1 MSASHAF
8 LEVVVNTFCGQ
19 EAKEDRGW
27 WYFRMER
34 YTMGCQGGGGV
45 SIPQGIEETCGC
57 GTNGHEL
64 VVGLGESV

>member
-1 MSASHAF
+1 
-8 LEVVVNTFCGQ
+8 
-19 EAKEDRGW
+19 
-27 WYFRMER
+27 
-34 YTMGCQGGGGV
+34 MGCQGGGGV